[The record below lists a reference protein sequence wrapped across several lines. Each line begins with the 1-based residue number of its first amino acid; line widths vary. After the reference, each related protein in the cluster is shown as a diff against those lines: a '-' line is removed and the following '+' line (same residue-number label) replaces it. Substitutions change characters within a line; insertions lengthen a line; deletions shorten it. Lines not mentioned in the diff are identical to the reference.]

1 MFAFSLVSKQVLLL
15 PHLSNDTSV
24 NLPLGARGSPPGRL
38 GHLLLGTRPALLGR
52 EYRSGQL
59 GGAFVDHS
67 PGMRAGFLGSCGG
80 PECR

>member
-1 MFAFSLVSKQVLLL
+1 MFAFHLVSKQLLLL

-38 GHLLLGTRPALLGR
+38 GHLLLGTRPAFRR

-59 GGAFVDHS
+59 GGS
-67 PGMRAGFLGSCGG
+67 PEMRAGLLGSWGG